1 MRTMEGRHASRG
13 STTAL
18 LLAAAVALAG
28 CTSTSMSSNVVP
40 LTASLNG
47 ASEAPPTTSAG
58 KGDGTF
64 KFDKATKSLSW
75 TVNYSGLG
83 GDAAAA
89 HLHGPAAP
97 GVNAGVLINLANAG
111 KVENPMVGET
121 ALSDSQAADLLAGKW
136 YVNIHT
142 KANPGGEIR
151 GQVVPQ
157 M

>member
-1 MRTMEGRHASRG
+1 MRASQG
-13 STTAL
+13 LTTAFL
-18 LLAAAVALAG
+18 FAGALALAS
-28 CTSTSMSSNVVP
+28 CTSMSSGSNLVP
-40 LTASLNG
+40 LTVTLNG
-47 ASEAPPTTSAG
+47 ASEVPPTSSTG
-58 KGDGTF
+58 KGDGSF

-75 TVNYSGLG
+75 TINYSGLT

-97 GVNAGVLINLANAG
+97 GANAPVIINLATAG

-151 GQVVPQ
+151 GQIAPAS
-157 M
+157 